1 MKSLNKNLLVKNLLE
16 KLSRIFYYLTP
27 TEFKEDSLINRLN
40 KQKSE
45 EIWDVF
51 SNELKSSQR
60 FFDIKSIRNYA
71 INLALEND
79 MSNTDATYSLEFG
92 VWRGESAN
100 FFSKFVKE
108 FYAFDSF
115 HGFKEEWEGNA
126 PKGSLSLGGKLPK
139 LNKNVNPVI
148 GYVENTLD
156 QFLKNHNPKINFVH
170 LDMDIYNPT
179 KFTLEKIK
187 PFLIKGSV
195 IIFDELYNHINWK
208 EGEYK
213 ALIEVFESNEFKYKA
228 FNMNAGQVV
237 IQIQ

>member
-1 MKSLNKNLLVKNLLE
+1 MKTLVKNLLLKNLLE
-16 KLSRIFYYLTP
+16 KSSRIIYYLTP
-27 TEFKEDSLINRLN
+27 REFKEDSLINKLN

-45 EIWDVF
+45 EIWEVF
-51 SNELKSSQR
+51 STELKRSQR

-71 INLALEND
+71 INLALENEIN
-79 MSNTDATYSLEFG
+79 NTDELYSLEFG

-100 FFSKFVKE
+100 FFSKFVKQ

-115 HGFKEEWEGNA
+115 QGFKEEWEGNA

-148 GYVENTLD
+148 GYVEDTLD
-156 QFLKNHNPKINFVH
+156 QFLKEYNPKINFVH

-179 KFTLEKIK
+179 KYTLEKIK
-187 PFLIKGSV
+187 PFLVKGCV

-213 ALIEVFESNEFKYKA
+213 ALIEVFERNEFKYKA

-237 IQIQ
+237 IQIK